1 MPAVAKLAVL
11 SWRNTREGV
20 KKNSARIGAVWIGG
34 IPTPR
39 KSIKKHITPSFARS
53 AERSLRVM
61 ETTVVNTAAERVTL
75 SPAEQNPY
83 DPTSLMLYHT
93 SVGLVEKLVK
103 QGLLTPSDYKKAIDV
118 LNKKYGLSS
127 CSIFAEIA

>member
-1 MPAVAKLAVL
+1 
-11 SWRNTREGV
+11 
-20 KKNSARIGAVWIGG
+20 
-34 IPTPR
+34 
-39 KSIKKHITPSFARS
+39 
-53 AERSLRVM
+53 M
-61 ETTVVNTAAERVTL
+61 ETTVVNTVAERVIS

-93 SVGLVEKLVK
+93 SAGLVEKLVK

-118 LNKKYGLSS
+118 LNKKYGLNS

>member
-1 MPAVAKLAVL
+1 
-11 SWRNTREGV
+11 
-20 KKNSARIGAVWIGG
+20 
-34 IPTPR
+34 
-39 KSIKKHITPSFARS
+39 
-53 AERSLRVM
+53 M
-61 ETTVVNTAAERVTL
+61 ETTVVNTAVARVTL

-83 DPTSLMLYHT
+83 DPTNRMLYHT

-103 QGLLTPSDYKKAIDV
+103 NGLLTPSDYKKAIDV